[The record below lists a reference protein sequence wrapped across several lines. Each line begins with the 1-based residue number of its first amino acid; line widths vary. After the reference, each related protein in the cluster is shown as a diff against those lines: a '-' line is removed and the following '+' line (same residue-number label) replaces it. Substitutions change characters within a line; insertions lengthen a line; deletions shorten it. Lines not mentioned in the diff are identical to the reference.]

1 MLNTLLFIHIVIAML
16 LIIVVLLQKTGT
28 DGLSGIGGGIS
39 GGNMGLVSSRSA
51 ATFLTRVTIILAVLF
66 FLNAIILGNLSSKK
80 NDDIV
85 KKLEQMES
93 DNFNEQGVEDIPDM
107 QDIPVAN

>member
-28 DGLSGIGGGIS
+28 DGLSGIGGGAS

-51 ATFLTRVTIILAVLF
+51 ATFLTRVTAILAILF
-66 FLNAIILGNLSSKK
+66 FVNALILGNLSSKK

-85 KKLEQMES
+85 KKLEQIDSNES
-93 DNFNEQGVEDIPDM
+93 NVNIPIM
-107 QDIPVAN
+107 QDKKDIPVAD

>member
-28 DGLSGIGGGIS
+28 DGLSGIGGGVG

-51 ATFLTRVTIILAVLF
+51 ATFLTRVTIILAALF
-66 FLNAIILGNLSSKK
+66 FINALILGNLSSKR

-85 KKLEQMES
+85 KKLEQPEPKG
-93 DNFNEQGVEDIPDM
+93 DNTNLPAA
-107 QDIPVAN
+107 QDKAAIPVAD